1 MSNINLNFM
10 KQTLKTY
17 SSFNLKRTAFV
28 LTLSAACLL
37 PMAGHAIGEMNEPV
51 QSVQQSRTIKGHVV
65 DENGEPLIGVTIY
78 AGTNNAAG
86 AISDIDGNFS
96 INAAPGTQLKLSY
109 AGYKTQTAT
118 ARDGATYKLEPDVQ
132 GLEDVVVIGFG
143 AVKKRDLT
151 GSVASV
157 KSEAILQT
165 PTSSVASAI
174 QGRITGLD
182 VNGSDLRIR
191 GNRSINGSNEPL
203 VIIDGVQGGSMSDLN
218 PDDIE
223 SIDVL
228 KDASSTAIYG
238 SQGANGVIIITT
250 KKAEAGR
257 FLVSY
262 NGYVTGAA
270 RREHPDYRQ
279 GTNYYDARRIAAQ
292 NAGNWQSAADD
303 LVLFGNPETLAAYRA
318 GVWTDYED
326 LLQKDITWSNNH
338 SITLSGGNDKTTAR
352 FSIGYANDGS
362 RWKESGG
369 TDRYTLRA
377 NIDHNIRK
385 WISGGVNFQLTH
397 NRSERSPY
405 EDAST
410 SGVQLGSPYGYYDAA
425 SGNYLIGTD
434 LVVRPLDNS
443 GYVNPLLNT
452 LGDDRYAA
460 LTTGTNVVAN
470 GYLDIHPINGLS
482 FRTQVNSTIRN
493 SSEGSYTD
501 SQSASQINSGT
512 NLSSATF
519 TKPSSLYLE
528 WNNIL
533 TYTFTMLPED
543 HHLTLT
549 ALTSWG
555 KDTSDQLT
563 ANSRG
568 QTLASNLWWNL
579 ASNDGAA
586 GHMTHSSKY
595 VQSQYFSYAGRL
607 SYDYKGRYLFTGSVR
622 RDGASRL
629 AEGHKWATFPSAALA
644 WRISDE
650 AFMRPTKSWL
660 DDLKLRATYGV
671 TGNSGIPA
679 YGTVSGVTFKNTALG
694 FQDVGVSHYELGVD
708 NIIGNLDTKWEK
720 STTIDFG
727 FDLVMLNSRVAVTFD
742 WYNTKTTDLILA
754 RTLPTSSGNDG
765 NFKTY
770 TNIGSTRNKGWEL
783 AINSR
788 NIQTKDFQWNSTLT
802 LSANKEEILEL
813 TGGETFIQVGDK
825 PEEGLMVGYPIN
837 SYRAFE
843 YLGIWKTSEAAEAAQ
858 VFTDANKTIPFKP
871 GDIKVVDQ
879 NGDGWIDQSTD
890 YTYLGST
897 SPDWFAG
904 FNNDFRYKNFDLNIY
919 LYARWGHWGDNP
931 LAGYSPTTGGSYVT
945 YDYWVPG
952 TNEGGSFPQLMQNFN
967 FYDYKGY
974 TGYWYCD
981 RSFIKLKRV
990 ALGYTLP
997 RSAVKTLGIE
1007 KLRLYAA
1014 VNNPFYI
1021 VKEKWVKHFDPE
1033 SQQRSV
1039 TIGLNVNF

>member
-1 MSNINLNFM
+1 MSNFKLLFM
-10 KQTLKTY
+10 KQTLK
-17 SSFNLKRTAFV
+17 RTVFV
-28 LTLSAACLL
+28 LTFAAACLM
-37 PMAGHAIGEMNEPV
+37 PMVVHAAGEMSEPV
-51 QSVQQSRTIKGHVV
+51 QSVQQARTIKGHVV
-65 DENGEPLIGVTIY
+65 DENGEPMIGVTIF

-86 AISDIDGNFS
+86 AISDIDGNFTIAVAS
-96 INAAPGTQLKLSY
+96 GTQLRFSY
-109 AGYKTQTAT
+109 AGYKALTAQ
-118 ARDGATYKLEPDVQ
+118 AKDGGTYQMEPDVQ
-132 GLEDVVVIGFG
+132 GLDDVVVIGFG

-157 KSEAILQT
+157 KSDAILQT
-165 PTSSVASAI
+165 PTSDVATAI

-182 VNGSDLRIR
+182 VNGSTLRIR

-262 NGYVTGAA
+262 NGYFTGAA

-279 GTNYYDARRIAAQ
+279 GENYYETRRLAAQ
-292 NAGNWQSAADD
+292 NAGNWASASDD

-326 LLQKDITWSNNH
+326 LLQKDITWSSNH
-338 SITLSGGNDKTTAR
+338 SLTLSGGNDKTTAR

-385 WISGGVNFQLTH
+385 WISGGVKFQLTH

-405 EDAST
+405 ENAPT

-425 SGNYLIGTD
+425 TDKYLIGTE
-434 LVVRPLDNS
+434 LVERPLDNS
-443 GYVNPLLNT
+443 GYVNPLVNT
-452 LGDDRYAA
+452 QGDYRYAA
-460 LTTGTNVVAN
+460 KSTGTNVVAN
-470 GYLDIHPINGLS
+470 GYLDIHPIDGLS
-482 FRTQVNSTIRN
+482 FRSQVNASISNSTN
-493 SSEGSYTD
+493 GSYTD
-501 SQSASQINSGT
+501 AYSASQINAGN
-512 NLSSATF
+512 NLSTASLS
-519 TKPSSLYLE
+519 KPSGLYLE

-533 TYTFTMLPED
+533 TYSLTMLPED

-555 KDTSDQLT
+555 KDTSDELNATSQ
-563 ANSRG
+563 G

-579 ASNDGAA
+579 ASNDGAS
-586 GHMTHSSKY
+586 GHMTHTSNY
-595 VQSQYFSYAGRL
+595 VQYQNFSYAGRI
-607 SYDYKGRYLFTGSVR
+607 SYDYKGRYLLTASLR

-629 AEGHKWATFPSAALA
+629 AKGYKWASFPSAALA

-650 AFMRPTKSWL
+650 AFMQSTKSWL

-671 TGNSGIPA
+671 TGNSGIPP
-679 YGTVSGVTFKNTALG
+679 YGTVSGVTFQNTKLG
-694 FQDVGVSHYELGVD
+694 FQDSQANRYELGRD
-708 NIIGNLDTKWEK
+708 DIIGNLETKWEK
-720 STTIDFG
+720 SKTIDFG

-765 NFKTY
+765 KFQTY
-770 TNIGSTRNKGWEL
+770 TNIGSTQNRGWEL

-802 LSANKEEILEL
+802 LSANKEKILEL

-825 PEEGLMVGYPIN
+825 PEEGLMVGYPIK
-837 SYRAFE
+837 SFRAFE

-858 VFTDANKTIPFKP
+858 MFTDSKKTIPFKP
-871 GDIKVVDQ
+871 GDIKVRDISGPDGVP
-879 NGDGWIDQSTD
+879 DGWIDQSTD

-897 SPDWFAG
+897 SPKWFAG
-904 FNNDFRYKNFDLNIY
+904 FNNDFRYKDFDLNIY
-919 LYARWGHWGDNP
+919 LYARWGHWGENP
-931 LAGYSPTTGGSYVT
+931 LASYSPTTGGSYVT

-952 TNEGGSFPQLMQNFN
+952 TNEGGSFPALMQNFN

-974 TGYWYCD
+974 TSYWYCD
-981 RSFIKLKRV
+981 HSFLKLKRV

-997 RSAVKTLGIE
+997 RTAVKTLGIE
-1007 KLRLYAA
+1007 KLRVYAA
-1014 VNNPFYI
+1014 VNNPFYV
-1021 VKEKWVKHFDPE
+1021 VKEKWMKHFDPE
-1033 SQQRSV
+1033 SEQRSI